1 MELDHLHALENE
13 LLVKDRDK
21 SAYKNKTYINHKST
35 VVGRVY
41 CRVFHIIRKVIFAVY
56 SNNKCEKREK

>member
-1 MELDHLHALENE
+1 MHALENE
-13 LLVKDRDK
+13 LLEKDRDK
-21 SAYKNKTYINHKST
+21 TAYKKKTYINHKST